1 MMGESESEREQP
13 QGASGHPAWSREDGL
28 DPGAEAPPL
37 AAGSDLTRRI
47 SSVLDAVEREADR
60 MLEDARTQG
69 EQQIALARRQADG
82 LVAAQQRRILE
93 LSGALV
99 ERVESILARL
109 DETAPIR
116 ESFDRL
122 VEALGHAADQLALE
136 IEAPQ
141 APGERGIAH
150 APGPPPPTAPRP
162 VEEPE
167 GAEAAEEPAGVR
179 HLRPSPSPAG
189 EESALVHRARQAVI
203 QMAAAGTTRAQ
214 VAAHVRGSIG
224 LANPE
229 PLLDEIFGAGTADD
243 ARVPWAATS

>member
-1 MMGESESEREQP
+1 MMGESESEQP
-13 QGASGHPAWSREDGL
+13 QGASGRPAWSREDGL
-28 DPGAEAPPL
+28 DPGADAPPL

-47 SSVLDAVEREADR
+47 SSILDAVEREADR
-60 MLEDARTQG
+60 MLEDARAEA
-69 EQQIALARRQADG
+69 EQQIELARRQADG
-82 LVAAQQRRILE
+82 LVAAQQRRISE

-122 VEALGHAADQLALE
+122 VTELGHAADRLALE
-136 IEAPQ
+136 IEAPP
-141 APGERGIAH
+141 APRQQ
-150 APGPPPPTAPRP
+150 GPPPPTPPTRL
-162 VEEPE
+162 EEPE
-167 GAEAAEEPAGVR
+167 DAEAPHEPAGVR
-179 HLRPSPSPAG
+179 HLRPSPAPADAPAAASG